1 MDDTVS
7 PASSVYLQLGDGLEI
22 VKSRP
27 KTKKTP
33 NYYRVGNGTVNRNK
47 IESID
52 LLREIAN
59 MSKPAQ
65 FLVLAIK
72 DGMSWVNGFSPVV
85 RITQSELCATHQKYL
100 KKGFKELKEKDLVR
114 RIRRSHYMV
123 NPNAL
128 IPPDYEE
135 ALKVWEDADP
145 NKVLD

>member
-22 VKSRP
+22 VKSKP

-33 NYYRVGNGTVNRNK
+33 NYYRVGNGTVNKNK

-52 LLREIAN
+52 LLREMAN

-72 DGMSWVNGFSPVV
+72 DGMSWVNGFSTCCEDYTVRVV
-85 RITQSELCATHQKYL
+85 RYSSEV
-100 KKGFKELKEKDLVR
+100 F
-114 RIRRSHYMV
+114 
-123 NPNAL
+123 
-128 IPPDYEE
+128 EE
-135 ALKVWEDADP
+135 RV
-145 NKVLD
+145 